1 MHYPIAIEPGTTDT
15 AWGVVVPDLAG
26 CFSAGDTMEDALVQA
41 KVAIVAWI
49 AATLDVGQPVP
60 KPSSIDSLRAGHAE
74 LDGWLWAPVK
84 VDPAMLDNTLERV
97 NISLPRRVLHRLD
110 ALARDAGESRSGFI
124 ARMAIEGRTPVS
136 PA

>member
-1 MHYPIAIEPGTTDT
+1 MHDPIAIEPGTADT

-26 CFSAGDTMEDALVQA
+26 CFSAGDTMEDALIQA
-41 KVAIVAWI
+41 EAALVAWI
-49 AATLDVGQPVP
+49 EATLDAGQPVP
-60 KPSSIDSLRAGHAE
+60 KPSSIDRPRAGHAE
-74 LDGWLWAPVK
+74 LDGWLWALVK

-124 ARMAIEGRTPVS
+124 ARMAIESRGPV
-136 PA
+136 PQA